1 MTSLMHDYWDDAER
15 MELRQ
20 PAPSPFYPHPYGGI
34 ARDIP
39 VTREGFARF
48 FELDVDAMEMA
59 ECDGSIWYGKVIDIT
74 HDTGECL
81 GYRGRHRDQTTYVI
95 TILNQ
100 THGALMDHA
109 VRTTVPT
116 TSS

>member
-1 MTSLMHDYWDDAER
+1 MTSLMHDYWDDDVR

-20 PAPSPFYPHPYGGI
+20 PAPGAFYPHPYGGI

-48 FELDVDAMEMA
+48 FELDVDAMELDSSSM
-59 ECDGSIWYGKVIDIT
+59 WFGKIIDII

-109 VRTTVPT
+109 IRTTVPT